1 MNILF
6 RRRSVRAYTDQE
18 IEKEKIDLILRAG
31 MQAPSARNQRP
42 WRFLVIQNRKDLA
55 RLANVTPNL
64 KILKDAQAAIFTFF
78 VKEDLVAPLFVQQD
92 LSLATMNIL
101 LEATELGIGSCWIGL
116 YPNLDRTNSVN
127 KALKTPKNL
136 EVFSLISL
144 GYPKDP
150 NALYFIDRFEP
161 EKIYYEKF

>member
-78 VKEDLVAPLFVQQD
+78 VKKTWLH
-92 LSLATMNIL
+92 
-101 LEATELGIGSCWIGL
+101 L
-116 YPNLDRTNSVN
+116 YLYN
-127 KALKTPKNL
+127 KT
-136 EVFSLISL
+136 
-144 GYPKDP
+144 
-150 NALYFIDRFEP
+150 
-161 EKIYYEKF
+161 